1 VYRVEFS
8 RDAQAAA
15 NDLPPTGK
23 RALADAVDRLRT
35 HPWQGDAYR
44 RGYPPEYR
52 MLWFG
57 EWGVLVYVIAERVVT
72 VTVLETV
79 WAG

>member
-1 VYRVEFS
+1 
-8 RDAQAAA
+8 
-15 NDLPPTGK
+15 
-23 RALADAVDRLRT
+23 
-35 HPWQGDAYR
+35 
-44 RGYPPEYR
+44 

>member
-1 VYRVEFS
+1 
-8 RDAQAAA
+8 
-15 NDLPPTGK
+15 
-23 RALADAVDRLRT
+23 
-35 HPWQGDAYR
+35 
-44 RGYPPEYR
+44 

-57 EWGVLVYVIAERVVT
+57 EWGVLVYVIIERVVT